1 MLIKCSTIFQV
12 HHGQPGGDVHGA
24 ADAVQQDVR
33 HGPGAEDGWARRGP
47 VTAQTRI
54 RTAPV
59 SKACSIFFTLILLLV
74 IFSLFSVIL
83 CGPGRHIHLPPQL
96 QFGTVLRFYCSQW
109 SRARRGRVKI
119 RAEIAQ
125 FSQFFSPS
133 FPSIHPRLW
142 PAADGLN
149 VKYSGLLRASVPIIF
164 IINNKWNYFHRKEN
178 NLSLKARIK
187 AN

>member
-125 FSQFFSPS
+125 FSLFSPLH
-133 FPSIHPRLW
+133 FPPSIPVSDQQQTGLMSNILGYCEPRSRSYL
-142 PAADGLN
+142 
-149 VKYSGLLRASVPIIF
+149 SS
-164 IINNKWNYFHRKEN
+164 IINGIISTAKKIISPLR
-178 NLSLKARIK
+178 RG
-187 AN
+187 